1 MFSLT
6 FTAISN
12 YRSSDSVSG
21 TVPPPFQRE
30 SVRKSRL
37 PAHLPGERRPMGR
50 LVTAIAPM

>member
-37 PAHLPGERRPMGR
+37 PVHLPGERRPMGR